1 MNFDADI
8 AIFIAFLIIN
18 LIIGLFASKGIK
30 NIKEYAIGNRNFSTA
45 TITATI
51 VATWLFGS
59 VVSFNLAET
68 YNNGLYFIIPG
79 IADGIS
85 FFIVAYFYAPRMK
98 EFLGQLSVAEAM
110 GSLYGK
116 QIRLITA
123 ICGLIPA
130 VGNIAVQF
138 SIFTILLKYLF
149 GDLNIYILLISSL
162 IVITYSTLGG
172 IKSVTFTDMI
182 QFFSFGVVIPMMVF
196 LIWQEIN
203 NIDAISNVFTSNPL
217 FNYKEVVNI
226 NNSRFL
232 DTLLLFLF
240 FMIPGLDPTLF
251 QRMVMAKN
259 TTQISRSFIIA
270 GIIITCFYIL
280 VDFAGVLL
288 IADKVTDIN
297 QNNVLQYIFDK
308 YLSSWFIGL
317 VIIGIMAMI
326 MSTADSY
333 INSSAILF
341 AYDSIKVM
349 GIELTEQKQLFL
361 VRITALFI
369 GILGLLLSLFLNNLL
384 ELILSTYSFYMPIVS
399 VPLILAIFGF
409 RSTSRAVIIGMTA
422 GLISVIYFKI
432 FSEIDS
438 IIPGM
443 IANLIFVIGSH
454 YILGEKGGWIDIKDR
469 QLLDNIKLERKR
481 KFNHLVQLIKNF
493 SFIEFCKKNT
503 PKEERI
509 FVYFGL
515 FCIVTIFSNA
525 YSLPKNLH
533 EHYDFIL
540 TPIYYS
546 VLTLSTIFIT
556 YPIWLEKFK
565 NTVFISL
572 LWNISVFYNL
582 AFCSCLLSVIGQFNQ
597 INIVVFIASL
607 VVIASLMRWQVAT
620 IVILG
625 GVIISIKSYTIFI
638 DADIPDYMN
647 NLQFKITYSLLL
659 LSSILIAFFK
669 PKQEYLEKTEHK
681 VIDLDEKVTHYGKKV
696 IEHEQEIARLS
707 ATSQKILNK
716 VNHELRLPVG
726 NVSNFSEMLYEHL
739 GKSSDK
745 YVQEL
750 SKELHK
756 NSTRLSTMILN
767 MLDLATLEVKKIDLQ
782 KRTINFSE
790 LVENRIAVCRKI
802 YLQEK
807 PLEFKLSIEPDVM
820 IAVDANYIR
829 QTIDNLVI
837 NAINFSDKGM
847 ITVSVQ
853 KKNGEVIF
861 IIKDQGLG
869 IPKEELLD
877 VFEAFKMGSN
887 TESKA
892 EGRGIG
898 LALCKSV
905 IQAHGR
911 NITAESNGEQ
921 GATLKFTL
929 SLR

>member
-1 MNFDADI
+1 
-8 AIFIAFLIIN
+8 
-18 LIIGLFASKGIK
+18 
-30 NIKEYAIGNRNFSTA
+30 
-45 TITATI
+45 
-51 VATWLFGS
+51 
-59 VVSFNLAET
+59 
-68 YNNGLYFIIPG
+68 
-79 IADGIS
+79 
-85 FFIVAYFYAPRMK
+85 MK

-149 GDLNIYILLISSL
+149 GDLNIYILVISSL

-182 QFFSFGVVIPMMVF
+182 QFFTFGVVIPMMVF
-196 LIWQEIN
+196 LIWKEIN

-443 IANLIFVIGSH
+443 IANLIFFIGSH
-454 YILGEKGGWIDIKDR
+454 YILGEKGGWIGIKDR

-481 KFNHLVQLIKNF
+481 KFNHLVQLIKSF
-493 SFIEFCKKNT
+493 SFIEFCQKNT

-556 YPIWLEKFK
+556 YQIWLEKFK
-565 NTVFISL
+565 NAVFISL

-620 IVILG
+620 IVIIG

-647 NLQFKITYSLLL
+647 NLKFKITYSLLL

-669 PKQEYLEKTEHK
+669 PKQEYLEKTEYK
-681 VIDLDEKVTHYGKKV
+681 VIDLDEKITHYGEKI
-696 IEHEQEIARLS
+696 IEHKQEIARLS
-707 ATSQKILNK
+707 STSQKILNK

-807 PLEFKLSIEPDVM
+807 PLEFKLSIEPDIM

-905 IQAHGR
+905 IQAHGG

-929 SLR
+929 SLQ

>member
-182 QFFSFGVVIPMMVF
+182 QFFTFGVVIPMMVF
-196 LIWQEIN
+196 LIWKEIN

-443 IANLIFVIGSH
+443 IANLIFFIGSH
-454 YILGEKGGWIDIKDR
+454 YILGEKGGWIGIKDR

-481 KFNHLVQLIKNF
+481 KFNHLVQLIKSF
-493 SFIEFCKKNT
+493 SFIEFCQKNT

-565 NTVFISL
+565 NAVFISL

-597 INIVVFIASL
+597 INIVVFISSL

-620 IVILG
+620 IVIIG

-647 NLQFKITYSLLL
+647 NLKFKITYSLLL

-669 PKQEYLEKTEHK
+669 PKQEYLEKTE
-681 VIDLDEKVTHYGKKV
+681 EKVTHYGEKV

-707 ATSQKILNK
+707 STSQKILNK

-853 KKNGEVIF
+853 KKNGEVIL

-905 IQAHGR
+905 IQAHGG